1 MVAPRPTWVLV
12 VHQVFSCGA
21 SPVSYRHIVATIEAF
36 FFASP
41 LVLVVYLEWGYVRQR
56 GVAL

>member
-21 SPVSYRHIVATIEAF
+21 SPVSYRHIVATIEAVF
-36 FFASP
+36 P
-41 LVLVVYLEWGYVRQR
+41 L
-56 GVAL
+56 ALLRLSST